1 MPALKPRSQ
10 TPLLEVATLGDAQWR
25 LADVRARTFVMVL
38 VYRGYHCPI
47 CKTYLADLARRLPEF
62 RNRGTEV
69 LAVSTDSQERARK
82 SREEWALGD
91 LTIGYGLAIEQ
102 ARGWGLYI
110 SRAIKESEPAEFA
123 EPGLFLIRPDRTLYW
138 ASIQTMPFARPSFG
152 DVLNAI
158 DFVVKNNYPARGE
171 A

>member
-1 MPALKPRSQ
+1 MPTVKPGTQ
-10 TPLLEVATLGDAQWR
+10 TPLLDVATLGGAQWR
-25 LADVRARTFVMVL
+25 LTDVKARSFVMVL
-38 VYRGYHCPI
+38 VYRGHHCPI
-47 CKTYLADLARRLPEF
+47 CKIYLEDLARRLAEF
-62 RNRGTEV
+62 RNLGTEV

-82 SREEWALGD
+82 SGEQWALGD
-91 LTIGYGLAIEQ
+91 LTLGYGLTIEQ

-123 EPGLFLIRPDRTLYW
+123 EPGLFLIRPNGTLYW
-138 ASIQTMPFARPSFG
+138 ASIQTMPFARPSIG

-158 DFVVKNNYPARGE
+158 DFVVKKNYPARGE